1 MHVGLLDRAL
11 AEYDTALALDPT
23 TTFVPPRIPRV
34 HWYQG
39 KYTQALAEYDATPL
53 FASAIAE
60 RALVLNYLGRG
71 AEALVMLDT
80 AARAGR
86 AGRQGDFDAAR
97 AVIYATRGE
106 KSAALDAIA
115 KSLRAGQGAS
125 HFHHAA
131 YSIAESYA
139 LLGDAD
145 KALEFLRRTAAS
157 GMPCYPLF
165 RDDPH
170 LRSLARD
177 PRFVQFMKETR
188 LRWED
193 LAKKLE

>member
-1 MHVGLLDRAL
+1 M
-11 AEYDTALALDPT
+11 
-23 TTFVPPRIPRV
+23 

-39 KYTQALAEYDATPL
+39 NYPQALADYDAVPLL
-53 FASAIAE
+53 FASAAAE

-86 AGRQGDFDAAR
+86 AGRQGDFEAAR
-97 AVIYATRGE
+97 AVIHATRGE
-106 KSAALDAIA
+106 RAAALDAIA
-115 KSLRAGQGAS
+115 RSLRVGQNAS

-145 KALEFLRRTAAS
+145 KALAFLRRTAAT

-177 PRFVQFMKETR
+177 PRFQRFMEVTR
-188 LRWED
+188 LRWEEM
-193 LAKKLE
+193 AKKLQ